1 MSSAKLQKYL
11 ENKNK
16 KNNFTNKTFPEF
28 RGDLLRY
35 ANEFYSEN
43 IIDFSETSLGGL
55 FLDFASIVGDSLV
68 YYAEQQFNELDYSN
82 ATDPEIITRHLQK
95 ANIKLPKAT
104 PASLEVDLRILVPY
118 DANVSDTNNIIPNS
132 ELIPVIK
139 QGTTFSSDSGIE
151 FILLEDVDFSKNAKI
166 EIAEQDNLGNIVRL
180 LLTKKGICTSGKIAE
195 ESFDLPSDAGK
206 FLKIDIINQEITNI
220 VSVVDEDFN
229 EYYEVDFLSQD
240 VVYKKVKN
248 SEDGEDYI
256 SIQPAPYRY
265 VIEENYDTGIT
276 SLRFGNGDAYSV
288 KDDSFANPDDL
299 ILPLQGKDYFKK
311 LDMFPGDL
319 LKSNTLGITP
329 AGKTITVTYNY
340 GGGLSHNVPQNS
352 VSSIENLIIRY
363 PYRKSSINTDQ
374 VTATVEVNNNERA
387 SGGDSP
393 PSFEDLV
400 KLIPIKEKSQNRI
413 INSEDLLSR
422 IMTMPTNFGRIHK
435 VVSIKNKYFNNQN
448 DIFIVCKD
456 QEGYYTTATDALKIN
471 LSKYIDDFRA
481 VGDRYNLLDAVIYNF
496 GMQIKIK
503 IKKGYSPNTVSFEIK
518 NSIIEGMRF
527 DLLNIGS
534 PIDLSEI
541 HKIIL
546 SNEGVSSLITP
557 KENIVITKFS
567 GNLSDED
574 NFLDYN
580 INSFNARM
588 LHKEGFLYPPRGGI
602 FELKYPVSD
611 IKIMIADF

>member
-28 RGDLLRY
+28 RSDLLRY

-68 YYAEQQFNELDYSN
+68 YYAEQQFNELDYNN

-95 ANIKLPKAT
+95 ANIKIPKAT
-104 PASLEVDLRILVPY
+104 PSSLEVDLRVLVPY
-118 DANVSDTNNIIPNS
+118 DSVNSDLNS
-132 ELIPVIK
+132 INPLLELVPVVK
-139 QGTTFSSDSGIE
+139 QNTTFTSSSGID
-151 FILLEDVDFSKNAKI
+151 FILLEDVDFSKNSKV
-166 EIAEQDNLGNIVRL
+166 EIAERDSAGNIIRL
-180 LLTKKGICTSGKIAE
+180 LLTKKGICTSGKIDQ
-195 ESFDLPSDAGK
+195 ESFDLPTDAGK
-206 FLKIDIINQEITNI
+206 FLSVDISNQEVTNI
-220 VSVVDEDFN
+220 ISVTDDDYN

-248 SEDGEDYI
+248 SEEGEDYI
-256 SIQPAPYRY
+256 SIHPAPYRY
-265 VIEENYDTGIT
+265 IVEENYDTGVT
-276 SLRFGNGDAYSV
+276 KLRFGNGDSYSV

-299 ILPLQGKDYFKK
+299 ILPLKGKEYFKK

-329 AGKTITVTYNY
+329 AGKTITVVYNY
-340 GGGLSHNVPQNS
+340 GGGLSHNVPANT
-352 VSSIENLIIRY
+352 VNLIDNLIIRY
-363 PYRKSSINTDQ
+363 PFKKSNINTDQ
-374 VTATVEVNNNERA
+374 VTVTLEVNNSERA
-387 SGGDSP
+387 SGGDSA

-456 QEGYYTTATDALKIN
+456 QDGYYTTATDALKIN

-481 VGDRYNLLDAVIYNF
+481 IGDRYNILDADIYNF
-496 GMQIKIK
+496 GINIKIK
-503 IKKGYSPNTVSFEIK
+503 IKKGYSPGSVSFEIK

-534 PIDLSEI
+534 PIDLAEI
-541 HKIIL
+541 NKIIL
-546 SNEGVSSLITP
+546 SNEGVSSLLTP

-567 GNLSDED
+567 GNAADPD

-588 LHKEGFLYPPRGGI
+588 IHKEGFLYPPRGGI

-611 IKIMIADF
+611 ITVNITDF

>member
-28 RGDLLRY
+28 RSDLLRY

-43 IIDFSETSLGGL
+43 ILDFSETSLGGL
-55 FLDFASIVGDSLV
+55 FLDFAAIVGDSLV
-68 YYAEQQFNELDYSN
+68 YYTEQQFNELDYNN
-82 ATDPEIITRHLQK
+82 ATDPEIITRHLQR
-95 ANIKLPKAT
+95 ANIKIPKAT
-104 PASLEVDLRILVPY
+104 PSSLEVDLRILVPY
-118 DANVSDTNNIIPNS
+118 DASIGSINDIHPVK
-132 ELIPVIK
+132 ELVPVVK
-139 QGTTFSSDSGIE
+139 QGTTFSSSSGIE
-151 FILLEDVDFSKNAKI
+151 FILLEDVDFSINPKI
-166 EIAEQDNLGNIVRL
+166 EIAEQDSTGNIIRL
-180 LLTKKGICTSGKIAE
+180 LLTKKGICTSGKIDQE
-195 ESFDLPSDAGK
+195 TFDLPSDAGK
-206 FLKIDIINQEITNI
+206 FLSIDIANQEITNVI
-220 VSVVDEDFN
+220 SVTDEEYN

-240 VVYKKVKN
+240 VVYRKVKN
-248 SEDGEDYI
+248 SEEGEDYI

-265 VIEENYDTGIT
+265 IVEENYDTGIT
-276 SLRFGNGDAYSV
+276 TLRFGNGDAYSV
-288 KDDSFANPDDL
+288 KDDEFANPDDL
-299 ILPLQGKDYFKK
+299 ILPLKGKEYFKK

-329 AGKTITVTYNY
+329 AGKTITVVYNY
-340 GGGLSHNVPQNS
+340 GGGLSHNVPANT
-352 VSSIENLIIRY
+352 VNSIENLIIRY
-363 PYRKSSINTDQ
+363 PHKKSNINTDQ
-374 VTATVEVNNNERA
+374 VTTTFEVNNNERA
-387 SGGDSP
+387 SGGDSA

-456 QEGYYTTATDALKIN
+456 QEGYYTTATDVLKTN

-481 VGDRYNLLDAVIYNF
+481 IGDRYNILDATIFNF
-496 GMQIKIK
+496 GISIKIK
-503 IKKGYSPNTVSFEIK
+503 IKKGYSPSSVAFEIK
-518 NSIIEGMRF
+518 NSIIKGMRF

-534 PIDLSEI
+534 PLDLAEI
-541 HKIIL
+541 YKIIM
-546 SNEGVSSLITP
+546 SSEGVSSLITP

-567 GNLSDED
+567 GNSIDPD
-574 NFLDYN
+574 SFLDYN
-580 INSFNARM
+580 TNSFNARM

-602 FELKYPVSD
+602 FELKYPVTD
-611 IKIMIADF
+611 INVMITDF